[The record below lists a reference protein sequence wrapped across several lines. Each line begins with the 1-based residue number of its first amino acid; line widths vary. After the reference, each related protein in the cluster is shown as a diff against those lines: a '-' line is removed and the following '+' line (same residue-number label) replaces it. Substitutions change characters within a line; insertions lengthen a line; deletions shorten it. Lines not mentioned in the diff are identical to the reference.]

1 MAPVATIIVR
11 VVATLLV
18 GMGHFVVDSP
28 KHSTHTQTHSHVHS
42 HQHTKS
48 TKFVRDPTTQTP
60 TRARRAAAAAANK
73 RKVWLRRN
81 SREIS
86 TDQKLADQ
94 FHPRTHLLH
103 GRTAPQLLRT
113 GSGHRWAPLRNSF
126 SLIFTH
132 FSAIGAPTVG
142 SLLAGAFFLRTLLQ
156 SSSSGAFRIKHGGE
170 ICLYFSTWWW
180 CGSANERHPQHTNT
194 AERARKGFE
203 VCRVCLSGQRACT
216 DTESWAVV
224 V

>member
-1 MAPVATIIVR
+1 MFRKGRGALFIIQQWPQWPPSLSELLPLCWLGWD
-11 VVATLLV
+11 TLRSR
-18 GMGHFVVDSP
+18 FP
-28 KHSTHTQTHSHVHS
+28 QTQYAHTNIHTHVHS

-48 TKFVRDPTTQTP
+48 TNFVRDPTTQTP
-60 TRARRAAAAAANK
+60 TKARRAAAANK

-86 TDQKLADQ
+86 LDQKLADQ

-156 SSSSGAFRIKHGGE
+156 SSSSGAFRIKHGGGGE

-180 CGSANERHPQHTNT
+180 
-194 AERARKGFE
+194 
-203 VCRVCLSGQRACT
+203 
-216 DTESWAVV
+216 
-224 V
+224 